1 MNAEPILAS
10 SPKAYQWPERIFLV
24 SVLFTLAALAPVA
37 ILLDSPFPIFTVIWL
52 VVPLI
57 AVARSHSALRVG
69 WHMVAARELVKV
81 TCICLTAMFLLC
93 AVVEPRFHA
102 YQLLLHLATSSPQP
116 DSTFAWVVRFP
127 GIPGLLGML
136 AYSGLV
142 TIMAE
147 ELFFR
152 GWLLQFL
159 LRRMDRTRAV
169 VLQASLFALP
179 QLLPALL
186 MPTEQGIVYVAVY
199 SWLIIGLV
207 GGWAAA
213 RTSSILPS
221 LVSATILN
229 FVLAAIL
236 L

>member
-1 MNAEPILAS
+1 
-10 SPKAYQWPERIFLV
+10 
-24 SVLFTLAALAPVA
+24 
-37 ILLDSPFPIFTVIWL
+37 
-52 VVPLI
+52 
-57 AVARSHSALRVG
+57 
-69 WHMVAARELVKV
+69 
-81 TCICLTAMFLLC
+81 
-93 AVVEPRFHA
+93 
-102 YQLLLHLATSSPQP
+102 
-116 DSTFAWVVRFP
+116 
-127 GIPGLLGML
+127 ML

-152 GWLLQFL
+152 GWLLQLL

-169 VLQASLFALP
+169 VLQATLFALP

-186 MPTEQGIVYVAVY
+186 MPTTQGIVYVVVY

>member
-1 MNAEPILAS
+1 
-10 SPKAYQWPERIFLV
+10 
-24 SVLFTLAALAPVA
+24 
-37 ILLDSPFPIFTVIWL
+37 
-52 VVPLI
+52 
-57 AVARSHSALRVG
+57 
-69 WHMVAARELVKV
+69 
-81 TCICLTAMFLLC
+81 
-93 AVVEPRFHA
+93 
-102 YQLLLHLATSSPQP
+102 
-116 DSTFAWVVRFP
+116 
-127 GIPGLLGML
+127 ML
-136 AYSGLV
+136 AYSWLV

-152 GWLLQFL
+152 GWLLQLLL
-159 LRRMDRTRAV
+159 LRMNLTRAV

-186 MPTEQGIVYVAVY
+186 MPTPQAIVYVVIY

-207 GGWAAA
+207 GGLAAA